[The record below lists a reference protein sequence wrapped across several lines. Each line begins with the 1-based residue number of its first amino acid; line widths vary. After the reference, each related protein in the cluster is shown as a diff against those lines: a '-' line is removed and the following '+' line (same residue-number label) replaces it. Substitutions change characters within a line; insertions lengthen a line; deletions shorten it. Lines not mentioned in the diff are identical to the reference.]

1 MKRWL
6 LFCLVINMSTPVA
19 AQLVPE
25 AEKYRISTGQY
36 NQRQQ
41 QQQQYQAPSSPPI
54 YMAVAIHPDSSED
67 WSTWGYPSTEA
78 AEQAA
83 LGGCAQVMG
92 DGCEIGASW
101 SGRAQVAVV
110 RDVGGNL
117 WVEGADPQRNDA
129 KRLALVKCLEEST
142 GCEEVAVISNG
153 ANRGEHFAGRPPQRR
168 TFAAIAWPTQ
178 DPGPKWHGFVWLVSG
193 VQGYLAATNA
203 VLQRCRTE
211 TGFECEIGN
220 WDAGGALI
228 RILDDE
234 QRQNSWARVSDPH
247 KAQARAQ
254 ANCAKGRNCR
264 AIEVY
269 DSRTPRALTIDQF
282 KGAKNPLRGFFSIA
296 WPVNAAKSEWTKVA
310 IARGQES
317 AAKADTAAITLC
329 EKESREKCI
338 RYLDNSD
345 LGVDQVAVVL
355 QDSKYMTRVHFG
367 ISPAEAQ
374 RMKEKSCE
382 KYAVICPEGRLIDL
396 AEPTNITVDYSLPGV
411 GP

>member
-1 MKRWL
+1 
-6 LFCLVINMSTPVA
+6 MSTPVA

-78 AEQAA
+78 TEQAA

-117 WVEGADPQRNDA
+117 WVDGADPQRNDA

-168 TFAAIAWPTQ
+168 TFAAMCEGAQLPCDRGLRFPHTS
-178 DPGPKWHGFVWLVSG
+178 GPDHRS
-193 VQGYLAATNA
+193 VQGG
-203 VLQRCRTE
+203 E
-211 TGFECEIGN
+211 
-220 WDAGGALI
+220 
-228 RILDDE
+228 
-234 QRQNSWARVSDPH
+234 
-247 KAQARAQ
+247 
-254 ANCAKGRNCR
+254 
-264 AIEVY
+264 
-269 DSRTPRALTIDQF
+269 
-282 KGAKNPLRGFFSIA
+282 
-296 WPVNAAKSEWTKVA
+296 
-310 IARGQES
+310 ES
-317 AAKADTAAITLC
+317 AAGLLLDCLAGECSKIRMDQSGHRPWPR
-329 EKESREKCI
+329 ERSESRHGG
-338 RYLDNSD
+338 D
-345 LGVDQVAVVL
+345 
-355 QDSKYMTRVHFG
+355 H
-367 ISPAEAQ
+367 
-374 RMKEKSCE
+374 
-382 KYAVICPEGRLIDL
+382 
-396 AEPTNITVDYSLPGV
+396 SL
-411 GP
+411 